1 MKTTS
6 PNLRVATRNALDET
20 RPTRFP
26 VTDYAFQSLVLDG
39 FRGRC
44 APACGRSFRSISDNY
59 FNKEARQS
67 FAGEAAFFVAMIV
80 TAAWPIVQNMH
91 AVINFVRAINGV

>member
-1 MKTTS
+1 MKTIS
-6 PNLRVATRNALDET
+6 PNLRTATRSVLDET
-20 RPTRFP
+20 RPTQFP

-39 FRGRC
+39 FRGHC
-44 APACGRSFRSISDNY
+44 APTCARSFRSISDNY
-59 FNKEARQS
+59 FNNEARHS
-67 FAGEAAFFVAMIV
+67 FAGEAAFFVAIIV